1 MVVKGEAC
9 FVCMQLSMKST
20 DTTSKGII
28 MPDFLC
34 SSADFSLPYN
44 PEIIDK
50 FVYDDKMIS
59 HMVHELYSLVKCLRP
74 DKLDDK
80 EKCLVLDIDVDDE
93 FYDFYDV
100 YVTMSKDTCTYRVE
114 EDDDY

>member
-9 FVCMQLSMKST
+9 FVSMKLSMKST

-50 FVYDDKMIS
+50 FVYDDK
-59 HMVHELYSLVKCLRP
+59 
-74 DKLDDK
+74 
-80 EKCLVLDIDVDDE
+80 
-93 FYDFYDV
+93 
-100 YVTMSKDTCTYRVE
+100 
-114 EDDDY
+114 

>member
-9 FVCMQLSMKST
+9 FVSMKLSMKST

-80 EKCLVLDIDVDDE
+80 ENAWYWILTWMMNSMIS
-93 FYDFYDV
+93 
-100 YVTMSKDTCTYRVE
+100 TMYM
-114 EDDDY
+114 

>member
-9 FVCMQLSMKST
+9 FVSMKLSMKST
-20 DTTSKGII
+20 DTTSEGII

-50 FVYDDKMIS
+50 FVYDDKLIS
-59 HMVHELYSLVKCLRP
+59 HMVHELYGLVKCLRP
-74 DKLDDK
+74 DKLDGK

-100 YVTMSKDTCTYRVE
+100 YVTMNKDTCTYRVE